1 MSAAMG
7 RPKLPEDEAR
17 KPFPIRISYK
27 EKAAFQRAATAKG
40 QTLPD
45 WVRKTL
51 TEAAKET

>member
-1 MSAAMG
+1 MG